1 MHNCDGYAVGP
12 FNTRTAGVIGMNGK
26 QRIAAAL
33 NGTWPDRTPVML
45 HNFMMAAREDAL
57 TMREFREDPRKI
69 AHSLGVAAE
78 RYDLDC
84 IFVDVDTATLAGAM
98 AVPVDFPED
107 SPARAHQAALRS
119 IEAVRDLPVPDIV
132 HDRRIQIWTEAVTI
146 LVREYG
152 DDLCIRGNCD
162 QSPFSL
168 AGAMLGLDQWLMEVA
183 SGDNDELVHQ
193 LLSHCTEA
201 TCQFIR
207 LMAATG
213 AHLLSNGDSPAGP
226 DMLSPRLYPTY
237 ALPYEKLVAEC
248 SHQAG
253 LPYLLH
259 ICGKTDR
266 ILEPML
272 NSGADGLEIDFKTNA
287 QLAHDAFKDRDTF
300 VGNIDPTAVL
310 ALGTTEI
317 VKRKTEELLN
327 IFADTPRFIL
337 NSGCALPACTPEENV
352 RAMLACRRT
361 L

>member
-1 MHNCDGYAVGP
+1 
-12 FNTRTAGVIGMNGK
+12 MNGK
-26 QRIAAAL
+26 QRITAAL
-33 NGTWPDRTPVML
+33 NGTWPDRNPAML
-45 HNFMMAAREDAL
+45 HNFMMAAREDGIS
-57 TMREFREDPRKI
+57 MREFREDPRKI
-69 AHSLGVAAE
+69 AHCLGVAAE

-107 SPARAHQAALRS
+107 SPARAHHAALTS
-119 IEAVRDLPVPDIV
+119 IEAVRDLGPPEVAN
-132 HDRRIQIWTEAVTI
+132 DRRIQIWIEAVAL
-146 LVREYG
+146 LVRDYG
-152 DDLCIRGNCD
+152 NDLCIRGNCD

-168 AGAMLGLDQWLMEVA
+168 AGAMLGLDRWLMEVA
-183 SGDNDELVHQ
+183 SGDSDELVHQ

-201 TCQFIR
+201 TCQFIQ

-213 AHLLSNGDSPAGP
+213 AHMLSNGDSPAGP
-226 DMLSPRLYPTY
+226 DMLSPRLYATY
-237 ALPYEKLVAEC
+237 ALPYEKIVADC
-248 SHQAG
+248 SHRAG

-266 ILEPML
+266 ILGPML
-272 NSGADGLEIDFKTNA
+272 DSGADALEIDFKTNA
-287 QLAHDAFKDRDTF
+287 QLAHDACKNRATF

-310 ALGTTEI
+310 AFGTPEM
-317 VKRKTEELLN
+317 VKGKTEELLD

-337 NSGCALPACTPEENV
+337 NSGCALPACTPQENV